1 VNEQH
6 EAELES
12 LLRLVP
18 YFAGLDRVSL
28 ARLAGAL
35 EPMAF
40 PAGTT
45 ITREGEAA
53 GELYLLASGAIT
65 ASVHAES
72 GAVDVGHV
80 AAPGSFGEMGLL
92 LSRRTAT
99 VIAVN
104 DVNVWRLPRERFE
117 QLVRERPEI
126 ALAVATS
133 LADTL
138 DRRQRTLVGAPLL
151 EEPDPMRI
159 DPRPRASRT
168 RVRVFGAAAA
178 IAIPLVLAQFPAP
191 QGLSVNGWHAVLVLL
206 GAAIAWLA
214 EPLPDFAVAIAMAVA
229 WGASGLAPLTTIFSG
244 FASSSWLLALGA
256 LALAAAM
263 VRSGLLFRAALW
275 LLRAFP
281 ATHGGQMLALVFGG
295 IVLTPLVPL
304 SVARVAAIAP
314 LTHELARAFGYAPR
328 SKGSASL
335 AFAGLVGY
343 WYFSSVFLTG
353 LATNFFVVG
362 LLSPDDQRRF
372 GWFGWLTAAAP
383 VGLFCLVG
391 ALVVL
396 FVVLRAE
403 ASARVEAET
412 IRRQTRILGPI
423 RHSERVA
430 IAGLAVLVVGV
441 LAQSVVAIDS
451 AWLALAALVIV
462 TAGVIDRERFRSS
475 LDWGFLVFLG
485 VLLGSG
491 AVLQANGVDKWVASL
506 LLNVTAAV
514 RSPGL
519 LVVAFA
525 ALVMVSRF
533 LLPSRPAMV
542 LLSLALVPAAPA
554 LGIAPWVA
562 GFVVLVAANVWVLP
576 YQGLEY
582 LIARDATNGEAFDDR
597 QGTRVG
603 AALTIVRLAA
613 IALAVPIWQAMS
625 LVGR

>member
-1 VNEQH
+1 VNEQR
-6 EAELES
+6 EAELEG

-35 EPMAF
+35 EPMSF
-40 PAGTT
+40 PAGGIIT
-45 ITREGEAA
+45 IEGEAA
-53 GELYLLASGAIT
+53 GELYLLASGEIT

-72 GAVDVGHV
+72 GAVDVGRV
-80 AAPGSFGEMGLL
+80 SAPGSFGEMGLL

-99 VIAVN
+99 VMAVS
-104 DVNVWRLPRERFE
+104 DINVWRLPRERFE

-138 DRRQRTLVGAPLL
+138 DRRQRTLVGAPMLD
-151 EEPDPMRI
+151 EPDPMRL
-159 DPRPRASRT
+159 DARPRVSRT
-168 RVRVFGAAAA
+168 RSRLIGAGAA
-178 IAIPLVLAQFPAP
+178 IAIPFVLAQHGPPA
-191 QGLSVNGWHAVLVLL
+191 GLSVNGWHAVLVLL
-206 GAAIAWLA
+206 GAAIAWFF
-214 EPLPDFAVAIAMAVA
+214 EPVPDFAVAIAMATA
-229 WGASGLAPLTTIFSG
+229 WGVLAIAPIATIFSG

-281 ATHGGQMLALVFGG
+281 ASHGGQMLALLFGG
-295 IVLTPLVPL
+295 VVLTPLVPL

-314 LTHELARAFGYAPR
+314 LTHELARAFGYPAR
-328 SKGSASL
+328 SRGSASL

-353 LATNFFVVG
+353 LATNFFVAG
-362 LLSPDDQRRF
+362 LLSADDQRRF
-372 GWFGWLTAAAP
+372 GWFGWLIAAAP
-383 VGLFCLVG
+383 VGFFCLLG

-396 FVVLRAE
+396 FVVLRPE
-403 ASARVEAET
+403 SSARVEAST

-423 RHSERVA
+423 SRSERTA
-430 IAGLAVLVVGV
+430 IAGLAVLVIGV
-441 LAQSVVAIDS
+441 LAQSVITFDT

-462 TAGVIDRERFRSS
+462 TTGVIDRERFRTTI
-475 LDWGFLVFLG
+475 DWGFLVFLG

-491 AVLQANGVDKWVASL
+491 AVLQASGVDKWVASL
-506 LLNVTAAV
+506 LLDVTGAV
-514 RSPGL
+514 RSPGV

-525 ALVMVSRF
+525 VLVVLSRF

-542 LLSLALVPAAPA
+542 LLSLALVPTVSA
-554 LGIAPWVA
+554 LGISPWVA
-562 GFVVLVAANVWVLP
+562 GFVVLIAANVWILP

-582 LIARDATNGEAFDDR
+582 LIARDATGGEAFDDQ

-603 AALTIVRLAA
+603 VALTVVRLLS
-613 IALAVPIWQAMS
+613 IALAVPVWQAMG